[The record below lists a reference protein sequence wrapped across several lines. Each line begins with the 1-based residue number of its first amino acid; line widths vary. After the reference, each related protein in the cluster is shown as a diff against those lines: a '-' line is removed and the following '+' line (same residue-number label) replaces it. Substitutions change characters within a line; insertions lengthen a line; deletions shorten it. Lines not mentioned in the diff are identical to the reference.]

1 MISDSYKLIRRER
14 VGAIQRSWKLTYQSE
29 QGTLVY
35 VLLPDSVNKAPQV
48 FNKDGIEISNPLREE
63 LIRRAEQYLGHY

>member
-48 FNKDGIEISNPLREE
+48 FNKNGIEIASPLSGQ
-63 LIRRAEQYLGHY
+63 LIRRSEEYLGYY